1 MANIIFPMA
10 LLHGMRCAAL
20 ANHSSVIHA
29 IKGQGPCN
37 GSFKQGL
44 IMEKNREIDAL
55 LKNELTLALG
65 CTEPACAA
73 LSGARL
79 SDELGC
85 IPEKVKVS
93 VSRDMMKNAMGVSI
107 PNSNLSGIAAAVA
120 LGCAAGESRRGLSV
134 LASLDDGKREKASG
148 ISVDLDI
155 AEHVPSLFIEVSA
168 EAEGHSVTVAIEDE
182 HDRFSRIIKD
192 GQEVIGNES
201 FFSECESSIESELL
215 DSLTL
220 TDVVEYAEN
229 LSEETKELLAAAYR
243 TNLEISYAGLEEDWG
258 LSVGKTMFSLVG
270 KIESVDDAM
279 RKGAALAASG
289 SDARMSGSCRPVMI
303 NSGSGN
309 QGITV
314 TVPVALLAEYLKA
327 GEPRLLSAL
336 AISELV
342 GLILTNKKARL
353 SALCGAFT
361 ASIGTAVSWTYLLG
375 GSIEE
380 MDAAINNMI
389 ANLTGII
396 CDGAKKTCA
405 LKIYSSLIA
414 ASLAVHLALKGKS
427 ASRESGIVG
436 SNSFESIRN
445 LSTLSHEG
453 MEETDKTILRI
464 MIEKTK

>member
-1 MANIIFPMA
+1 MSRQAKQFAYPSDSYAFP
-10 LLHGMRCAAL
+10 
-20 ANHSSVIHA
+20 
-29 IKGQGPCN
+29 K
-37 GSFKQGL
+37 
-44 IMEKNREIDAL
+44 
-55 LKNELTLALG
+55 
-65 CTEPACAA
+65 
-73 LSGARL
+73 
-79 SDELGC
+79 
-85 IPEKVKVS
+85 
-93 VSRDMMKNAMGVSI
+93 
-107 PNSNLSGIAAAVA
+107 
-120 LGCAAGESRRGLSV
+120 
-134 LASLDDGKREKASG
+134 
-148 ISVDLDI
+148 
-155 AEHVPSLFIEVSA
+155 
-168 EAEGHSVTVAIEDE
+168 
-182 HDRFSRIIKD
+182 
-192 GQEVIGNES
+192 
-201 FFSECESSIESELL
+201 
-215 DSLTL
+215 
-220 TDVVEYAEN
+220 N